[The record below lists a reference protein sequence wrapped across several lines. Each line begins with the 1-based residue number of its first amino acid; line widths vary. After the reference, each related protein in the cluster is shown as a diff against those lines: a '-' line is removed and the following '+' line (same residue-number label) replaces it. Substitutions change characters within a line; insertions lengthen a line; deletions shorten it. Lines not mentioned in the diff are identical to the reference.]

1 MRAFSR
7 AALVCGL
14 LFLYAPVAVL
24 VVFSFDRSPL
34 VAVWSGASTRWYG
47 VLSRDAAVIDA
58 FRLSLLVACLSAT
71 IAIVVALPAAI
82 AFDRRRRFPGR
93 SLLAALLAA
102 PLVMPDML
110 IGIALLLLFTL
121 SETAF
126 GVPAGQG
133 VPTIVVG
140 HATLGAAFASVVI
153 AGRLAVLPGDLED
166 AAADLGAT
174 PARAFLLVTLP
185 LLAPGIAVAWLLA
198 FSLSLDD
205 VVIASFLSGPGST
218 TLPILLMSR
227 MRLGVSP
234 EINALATLFTG
245 AVACLV
251 LLSTMLLRRRRRD
264 ERQGASPLEPHQ
276 RLGL

>member
-1 MRAFSR
+1 MKTCSR
-7 AALVCGL
+7 AALAAGL
-14 LFLYAPVAVL
+14 LFLYAPVVVL
-24 VVFSFDRSPL
+24 AVFSFDRSPL
-34 VAVWSGASTRWYG
+34 VAVWSGVSTRWYG
-47 VLSRDAAVIDA
+47 ALVRDSAVVDA
-58 FRLSLLVACLSAT
+58 FRLSLLVASLAAT
-71 IAIVVALPAAI
+71 IAIAVALPAAV
-82 AFDRRRRFPGR
+82 ALDRTRRFPGR
-93 SLLAALLAA
+93 TLLGALLAA

-126 GVPAGQG
+126 GVPRGQG
-133 VPTIVVG
+133 VPTIVIG

-153 AGRLAVLPGDLED
+153 ASRLAVLPRDLED
-166 AAADLGAT
+166 AAADLGAA

-185 LLAPGIAVAWLLA
+185 VLAPAIAVAWLLA

-218 TLPILLMSR
+218 TLPILLLSR

-245 AVACLV
+245 AVATLV
-251 LLSTMLLRRRRRD
+251 LLSTVALRRTRAR
-264 ERQGASPLEPHQ
+264 
-276 RLGL
+276 